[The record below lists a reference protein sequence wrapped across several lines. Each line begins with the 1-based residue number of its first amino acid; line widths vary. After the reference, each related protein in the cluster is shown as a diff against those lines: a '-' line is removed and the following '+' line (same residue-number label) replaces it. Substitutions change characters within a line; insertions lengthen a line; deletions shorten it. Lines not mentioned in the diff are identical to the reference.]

1 MHNMYEAYYR
11 VYQAMNVRDI
21 DGILKVQTNQMP
33 KDPASEN
40 IDAVDG
46 KQLQAFAGQQH
57 DSHIASHLIMGM
69 SPLLQANPMAA
80 TELQKHILDHIKLK
94 AEEDAEAELFTQY
107 GNDPDNMVSDMQ
119 REATVALKVSQYMM
133 EMKEMQAQLMGGGEE
148 GGQDPVVALKAQELQ
163 QRAAKDQADIAL
175 KQQSLQNEQMRI
187 QENAQANDER
197 IASQV
202 KIAAERSAVARER
215 IYAPKGG

>member
-1 MHNMYEAYYR
+1 MSPSISACTTHRPEFEMLFKGFGEYLPDEYPYDVPGACRSVKRADFDKMVAVLPVADPNIFSAAQR
-11 VYQAMNVRDI
+11 ITWRKHSSSWLRAPHRCTTCTRRTIVCIRLNVRDI

-80 TELQKHILDHIKLK
+80 TELQKHILTT
-94 AEEDAEAELFTQY
+94 AQGRRGCRSRTVYA
-107 GNDPDNMVSDMQ
+107 VRQ
-119 REATVALKVSQYMM
+119 RSRQHDL
-133 EMKEMQAQLMGGGEE
+133 
-148 GGQDPVVALKAQELQ
+148 
-163 QRAAKDQADIAL
+163 
-175 KQQSLQNEQMRI
+175 
-187 QENAQANDER
+187 
-197 IASQV
+197 
-202 KIAAERSAVARER
+202 
-215 IYAPKGG
+215 